1 MTRSSLG
8 SALVTGASSGIGA
21 VYADRL
27 AKRGYDL
34 ILVARNGEKL
44 KSLAARL
51 TAETHRSVKVM
62 PADLGD
68 KVALAKIEAVLRDDP
83 SISMLVNNA
92 GTASIAPLLNS
103 DVDQMEA
110 MIALNV
116 TALTRL
122 TYAAAPAFV
131 ARGAGTII
139 NIGSVVG
146 VVPERLNGVY
156 GATKAFVLALSQ
168 SLQHELADKGVRIQA
183 VLPAATATDIWEKSG
198 LHHSKLPAG
207 TVMSTEDMV
216 DAALT
221 GLDQGEVVTIPPLQ
235 DGDDWTRFDAAR
247 LALAP
252 KLTNA
257 APAPRYR
264 AARASSKHRVRRNLT
279 KHEDQAMTSRSVVIA
294 EPVRTA
300 IGAFGGTLKDV
311 PAPDLGA
318 VAIRAAVERAGLK
331 PEEIETAAMGNVI
344 QAGTKMNPARQAAVQ
359 AGLPVTVPALTVNR
373 VCGSGAQAI
382 VSAAQEILLGNAN
395 AAVAGG
401 MESMDQ
407 APYLVQRGRWGYR
420 LGDGQLYDSVL
431 RDGLNDA
438 FSGEHSGWH
447 TEDLVEKYQVT
458 REAQDQWALRS
469 QQRFARAQSAG
480 HFKSQIAAVQVPGK
494 KGPTPFDQDEAN
506 RPDTTIEAL
515 ARLKPA
521 FRPDGAITAGNAPGL
536 NDAAAAMVLADEAW
550 AEKRGL
556 KPAARLVAYGIAA
569 VEPGMFGLGPVPA
582 VKQALQRAGWEIE
595 SIERAEINEAF
606 AAIAIVVAREL
617 GFSDEIVNV
626 EGGAVAHGHPIGAT
640 GAVLTTK
647 LIHSMRRDGLKR
659 GLVTLCIGG
668 GQGIA
673 LAIETLH

>member
-1 MTRSSLG
+1 
-8 SALVTGASSGIGA
+8 
-21 VYADRL
+21 
-27 AKRGYDL
+27 
-34 ILVARNGEKL
+34 
-44 KSLAARL
+44 
-51 TAETHRSVKVM
+51 
-62 PADLGD
+62 
-68 KVALAKIEAVLRDDP
+68 
-83 SISMLVNNA
+83 
-92 GTASIAPLLNS
+92 
-103 DVDQMEA
+103 
-110 MIALNV
+110 
-116 TALTRL
+116 
-122 TYAAAPAFV
+122 
-131 ARGAGTII
+131 
-139 NIGSVVG
+139 
-146 VVPERLNGVY
+146 
-156 GATKAFVLALSQ
+156 
-168 SLQHELADKGVRIQA
+168 
-183 VLPAATATDIWEKSG
+183 
-198 LHHSKLPAG
+198 
-207 TVMSTEDMV
+207 
-216 DAALT
+216 
-221 GLDQGEVVTIPPLQ
+221 
-235 DGDDWTRFDAAR
+235 
-247 LALAP
+247 
-252 KLTNA
+252 
-257 APAPRYR
+257 
-264 AARASSKHRVRRNLT
+264 
-279 KHEDQAMTSRSVVIA
+279 MTSRSVMIA
-294 EPVRTA
+294 EPARTA

-331 PEEIETAAMGNVI
+331 PEEIETVAMGNVI
-344 QAGTKMNPARQAAVQ
+344 QAGAKMNPARQAAVQ
-359 AGLPVTVPALTVNR
+359 AGLPVTVPAMTVNR

-395 AAVAGG
+395 TAVAGG

-447 TEDLVEKYQVT
+447 TEDLIEKYQVT

-469 QQRFARAQSAG
+469 QQRFARAQAAG
-480 HFKSQIAAVQVPGK
+480 HFKTQIAAVQVPGK

-556 KPAARLVAYGIAA
+556 QPAARLVAYGVAA
-569 VEPGMFGLGPVPA
+569 VEPSMFGLGPVPA
-582 VKQALQRAGWEIE
+582 VKQALQRAGWAID

-617 GFSDEIVNV
+617 GLPDEIVNV
-626 EGGAVAHGHPIGAT
+626 DGGAVAHGHPIGAT
-640 GAVLTTK
+640 GAVLITK